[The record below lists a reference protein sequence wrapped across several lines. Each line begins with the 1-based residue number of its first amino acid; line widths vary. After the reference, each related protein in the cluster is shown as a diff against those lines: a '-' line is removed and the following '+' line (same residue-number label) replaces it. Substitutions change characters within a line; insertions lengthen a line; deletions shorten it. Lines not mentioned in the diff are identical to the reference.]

1 MPGHSRCWDPI
12 SRAQTPQES
21 GSTADHPGFVWARV
35 RYTYSLGGH
44 SRSHGP
50 HRAPAPVP
58 PEEPSP
64 REAAGCSLDCWRAG
78 EGAQVPTWPLA
89 PAPVWCLPC
98 SGPQPSCRCLPP
110 LAGLLRPAP
119 QARLHRPPA
128 SPMPLASPVYG
139 LSNEPEVQTAP
150 GGSSWAGAPAWGM
163 APPGPGHSLCSQS
176 GPFY

>member
-89 PAPVWCLPC
+89 PAP
-98 SGPQPSCRCLPP
+98 
-110 LAGLLRPAP
+110 
-119 QARLHRPPA
+119 ARLSHKHPGSFSLFSQPRLDLLPSFFPSRVA
-128 SPMPLASPVYG
+128 RSGS
-139 LSNEPEVQTAP
+139 QAP
-150 GGSSWAGAPAWGM
+150 SRWVM
-163 APPGPGHSLCSQS
+163 QIT
-176 GPFY
+176 

>member
-1 MPGHSRCWDPI
+1 MPGHGRLGTQSQGHRLHRSRGALLTTQGLSGPGCPIHTSLVATPHHTDP
-12 SRAQTPQES
+12 SELLHQRP
-21 GSTADHPGFVWARV
+21 
-35 RYTYSLGGH
+35 L
-44 SRSHGP
+44 RSHHLAKQPGAARTAGGLGKGLRSPPGP
-50 HRAPAPVP
+50 SPPAPIWRL
-58 PEEPSP
+58 P
-64 REAAGCSLDCWRAG
+64 R
-78 EGAQVPTWPLA
+78 
-89 PAPVWCLPC
+89 

-128 SPMPLASPVYG
+128 SPRPLAGPVYG

-163 APPGPGHSLCSQS
+163 APPGPRHSLCSQS